1 MKENTVEMF
10 DYFSVIWKRKILI
23 IVVTLVCTGV
33 GVAVTAVDSK
43 VKQTLPVIYHAEAV
57 VKIGKKVRL
66 MSTSSISIS
75 TSNPLVAYIEDPG
88 LMVQTIPLFFNAEVK
103 ESHKYRLGVKQVGS
117 LAMIR
122 LTLEGSD
129 KGVERVLK
137 GLVDRLIDEHSKKA
151 NDAVVAYKGYMKT
164 LEADAKMIQKRIA
177 VTEASIKEMKRK
189 EGQYLVKIE
198 SRKTE
203 TQAEDNIGDR
213 SAFLNMLYLKTID
226 RERELNNS
234 RTTLQNINRQLMMHQ
249 ITIGNL
255 EDYDTE
261 IVGEIHSTIVKPV
274 EIKKKSTIHK
284 IMLAGVAGLIM
295 SLFIAFFVEYLEE
308 SKSKSKRKGKLQG

>member
-1 MKENTVEMF
+1 MEENPVELF
-10 DYFSVIWKRKILI
+10 DYFRVVWKRKILI
-23 IVVTLVCTGV
+23 IVVTLVCLGIGV
-33 GVAVTAVDSK
+33 GVGVMNSMSK
-43 VKQTLPVIYHAEAV
+43 LPESYIAEVV

-103 ESHKYRLGVKQVGS
+103 ESHKYRLGVKKVGS

-203 TQAEDNIGDR
+203 TQAEDDVGDR

-226 RERELNNS
+226 RERELS
-234 RTTLQNINRQLMMHQ
+234 RSWAALRKIQSQLIMQKITL
-249 ITIGNL
+249 GNL
-255 EDYDTE
+255 EEYKTE
-261 IVGEIHSTIVKPV
+261 VLGIEKYTVITPRKRSNIHIL
-274 EIKKKSTIHK
+274 II
-284 IMLAGVAGLIM
+284 AGVVGLII
-295 SLFIAFFVEYLEE
+295 SLFIAFFTEYIEE
-308 SKSKSKRKGKLQG
+308 SKSRRKGKWQG

>member
-1 MKENTVEMF
+1 MEENPVELL
-10 DYFSVIWKRKILI
+10 DYFIVVWKRKILI
-23 IVVTLVCTGV
+23 IVVTLVCLGIGV
-33 GVAVTAVDSK
+33 GVGVMNSMSK
-43 VKQTLPVIYHAEAV
+43 LPESYIAEVV

-66 MSTSSISIS
+66 MSTSSISI
-75 TSNPLVAYIEDPG
+75 SNPLVAYIEDPG

-226 RERELNNS
+226 RERELS
-234 RTTLQNINRQLMMHQ
+234 SSWAALRKIQSQLIMHQ
-249 ITIGNL
+249 ITLGNL
-255 EDYDTE
+255 EEYKTE
-261 IVGEIHSTIVKPV
+261 VLGIVKYTVITPRKRSN
-274 EIKKKSTIHK
+274 IDIL
-284 IMLAGVAGLIM
+284 IIAGVAGLIM
-295 SLFIAFFVEYLEE
+295 SLCIAFFIKYIEE
-308 SKSKSKRKGKLQG
+308 SKSRRKEKWQRES